1 MLFRSITVMSYRE
14 LEDEP
19 GKEYGLL
26 VNTTSVGMYPEVK
39 ACPVSGRVVERCE
52 AVFDAVFNPGET
64 ELLKLA
70 KELRKKTVPGM
81 GMLVCQAAYSHK
93 IWYGTEFRNEDILQ
107 LIEEAKE
114 ELAVRFGGGT

>member
-1 MLFRSITVMSYRE
+1 M
-14 LEDEP
+14 
-19 GKEYGLL
+19 
-26 VNTTSVGMYPEVK
+26 
-39 ACPVSGRVVERCE
+39 
-52 AVFDAVFNPGET
+52 FNPGET

-93 IWYGTEFRNEDILQ
+93 IWYDTEFRNEDILQ

-114 ELAVRFGGGT
+114 ELAVRFGGGA